1 MSGRLTGMTALI
13 SGGARGQGAS
23 HAEQLGRAGAR
34 IVIGDIL
41 DADGEATAARLRDLG
56 LTVTY
61 THLDVRSAAEWT
73 AAVETAER
81 AYGALSVLVN
91 NAGMMTPGDVA
102 EETEENW
109 DHVVAVNQKGQWL
122 GMRAAIPA
130 MRRAGGGSIINVAST
145 FAIRPPA
152 HGVAY
157 AAAKGAVLAMTRNA
171 AMALV
176 HDRIRVNCLVLPMV
190 DTPFLER
197 AKASGGLDKRLR
209 DYPMGRIATPADIS
223 PGVVFLASE
232 ESGYMTGSE
241 LVIDGGVLAGYAA
254 RLDDDREPGR

>member
-1 MSGRLTGMTALI
+1 MSGRLAGMTALI

-23 HAEQLGRAGAR
+23 HAEQLGREGAR
-34 IVIGDIL
+34 VLIGDIL
-41 DADGEATAARLRDLG
+41 DSAGEVTAAALRDQG
-56 LTVTY
+56 LSVEY
-61 THLDVRSAAEWT
+61 THLDVRDADGWA
-73 AAVETAER
+73 AAVALVEER
-81 AYGALSVLVN
+81 FGHLDVLVN

-109 DHVVAVNQKGQWL
+109 DYVVAVNQKGQWL

-145 FAIRPPA
+145 FAVRPPA

-157 AAAKGAVLAMTRNA
+157 AAAKGAVRALTRNA

-176 HDRIRVNCLVLPMV
+176 GDGIRVNCLILPMV
-190 DTPFLER
+190 DTDFIAR
-197 AKASGGLDKRLR
+197 AKAGGGLDKRLR

-223 PGVVFLASE
+223 PGVVFLASD
-232 ESGYMTGSE
+232 ESSYMTGSE

-254 RLDDDREPGR
+254 RLDDDRRPGE